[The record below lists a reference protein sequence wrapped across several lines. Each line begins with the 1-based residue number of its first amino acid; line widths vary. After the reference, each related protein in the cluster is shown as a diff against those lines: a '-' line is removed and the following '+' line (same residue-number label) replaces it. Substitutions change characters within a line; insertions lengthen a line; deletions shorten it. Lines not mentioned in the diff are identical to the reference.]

1 MLSLR
6 IDTVQLFL
14 ELPLLPLLDVLPQG
28 IFLENHLWVLEQL
41 TDQAP
46 YQGIQTVSAHTSRG
60 TTLHASYSHRVLTGT
75 AIIQIFIALADAQ
88 LVSRLH
94 VQLTLPTAYERPQ
107 EIALRRGLI
116 GAAGFALVPLELFL
130 RFSKGLRTDDRWS
143 RDGHPLLGGTWL
155 PGIIVRVGVKFS
167 SSLLT
172 RHARLGAIVIP
183 LPGINGVVEHTAH
196 TRRMPHRVLP
206 RPRRHLQR
214 VQPFDNLARGQLFF
228 DQPAKHVPHHVGL
241 FGIDFDPW
249 QEPSLFGDIAIAIHP
264 VGPWEQF
271 ILPRFG

>member
-75 AIIQIFIALADAQ
+75 AIIEILIALADAQ

-94 VQLTLPTAYERPQ
+94 VQLTLPTAHERTQ
-107 EIALRRGLI
+107 EIPLRHGLI
-116 GAAGFALVPLELFL
+116 GPSGFRLVLLQLLL
-130 RFSKGLRTDDRWS
+130 RFGKGLDTYDGWRRN
-143 RDGHPLLGGTWL
+143 GHPLLWRPRF
-155 PGIIVRVGVKFS
+155 PGIIVGTRVKFPPA
-167 SSLLT
+167 LLA
-172 RHARLGAIVIP
+172 RHA
-183 LPGINGVVEHTAH
+183 
-196 TRRMPHRVLP
+196 
-206 RPRRHLQR
+206 
-214 VQPFDNLARGQLFF
+214 
-228 DQPAKHVPHHVGL
+228 
-241 FGIDFDPW
+241 
-249 QEPSLFGDIAIAIHP
+249 
-264 VGPWEQF
+264 
-271 ILPRFG
+271 